1 MSVQVI
7 THYQHWVTFML
18 ARETRYM
25 AHANLAVKFKDY
37 NPEICAAS
45 SIPNG
50 VGFCLP
56 YEVDL
61 SLPDYRI
68 IPAVVSRYFMGLL
81 GETADEAQEVF
92 DSLKGSWG
100 SICRTELGFELAH
113 IYWCIAFA
121 IESKSQILAVVPSSG
136 KYAGCVVIGEGYQVD
151 IRGRLLEPCIRS
163 DLVSAFETLS
173 PHDGALSKIYWNLT
187 YTDGQGRIADREA
200 CKSIQDLR
208 RDLLVH
214 PPRLDKVHEI
224 ENLAMQL
231 SFPGMEPYAPTP
243 YNISVIMNAIANP
256 QTDESKFPLYPK
268 CVADDRREFR
278 LLSAFGSYGP
288 SFLVPG
294 GKLMMLDRP
303 FEVSTGKK
311 AGGGDARIVTKIGF
325 IMKPLEQAYTDITR
339 VKEIKGVHNP
349 CGSNVMGRTSSSSL
363 IRVAETENASSI
375 IHALRTYSG
384 TSIAEAVAGKK
395 RTRDEGNTGSGS
407 KKQRLDDGW

>member
-1 MSVQVI
+1 
-7 THYQHWVTFML
+7 ML
-18 ARETRYM
+18 ARETRYL
-25 AHANLAVKFKDY
+25 AHANLAVPFATY
-37 NPEICAAS
+37 NPEISASS
-45 SIPNG
+45 SIPTEC
-50 VGFCLP
+50 GFCLP

-81 GETADEAQEVF
+81 GDNAEEAQEMF
-92 DSLKGSWG
+92 EKLKGSWG

-121 IESKSQILAVVPSSG
+121 IESKTQILAVVPSSK
-136 KYAGCVVIGEGYQVD
+136 KYAGCLVLGEGYQVD
-151 IRGRLLEPCIRS
+151 IRGRLLEPCVRS
-163 DLVSAFETLS
+163 DLVNAFETLS
-173 PHDGALSKIYWNLT
+173 PHDGALAKIYWNLT

-200 CKSIQDLR
+200 CKSVHDLR

-214 PPRLDKVHEI
+214 PPRMDKVSEI

-231 SFPGMEPYAPTP
+231 SFPGMEPFSPTP
-243 YNISVIMNAIANP
+243 YNIAVVLGAIANAEA
-256 QTDESKFPLYPK
+256 DETKIPLYPK
-268 CVADDRREFR
+268 CVVEDRREYR

-303 FEVSTGKK
+303 FEVAMGKK
-311 AGGGDARIVTKIGF
+311 KGGEGESRNITKIGF
-325 IMKPLEQAYTDITR
+325 IMKPLDQAYADLIR

-363 IRVAETENASSI
+363 IRVAETENAASI
-375 IHALRTYSG
+375 IFALRMYSG
-384 TSIAEAVAGKK
+384 TSIAEAVAGRRK
-395 RTRDEGNTGSGS
+395 RVADEGNTGSGS
-407 KKQRLDDGW
+407 KKRRLDDEW